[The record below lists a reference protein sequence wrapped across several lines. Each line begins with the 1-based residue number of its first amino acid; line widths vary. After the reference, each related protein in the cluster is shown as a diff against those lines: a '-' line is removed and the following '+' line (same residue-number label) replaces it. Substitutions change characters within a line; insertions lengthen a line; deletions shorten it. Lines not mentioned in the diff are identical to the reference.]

1 MHMYL
6 EHLKQKKLRK
16 SNSPLLQRFFTFY
29 PMIFL
34 GVVLHISIQICF
46 SMYDMI

>member
-16 SNSPLLQRFFTFY
+16 SNSPLLQRFFH
-29 PMIFL
+29 
-34 GVVLHISIQICF
+34 VLPDDLFGGCVTYIYTNLFFHV
-46 SMYDMI
+46 